1 MNSKRKYIESNLP
14 LVQKMIDLN
23 CPKSEI
29 ARILNV
35 KYDTLNKALIE
46 LGINYKG
53 NKNRKGI
60 SHKESQKNIDLYL
73 RNQVRINAS
82 VLRKKLILNGIKEKK
97 CECCGNTQWM
107 GKNIPLELRHINMN
121 HYDNRLENLQILCAN
136 CHAIAHDYSNSKNK
150 PMSEINYDL
159 LNDIECNNKPKEQL
173 ISIHDAKSIK
183 EKTKHVCVLCG
194 KPLKQSRQKFCSIKC
209 ARKAS
214 EKFSPSSTE
223 LLKKK

>member
-53 NKNRKGI
+53 NKSRKGI

-73 RNQVRINAS
+73 HNQVRMNAS
-82 VLRKKLILNGIKEKK
+82 VLRKKLILNGIKEKNVNAV
-97 CECCGNTQWM
+97 E
-107 GKNIPLELRHINMN
+107 
-121 HYDNRLENLQILCAN
+121 ILN
-136 CHAIAHDYSNSKNK
+136 GWV
-150 PMSEINYDL
+150 
-159 LNDIECNNKPKEQL
+159 
-173 ISIHDAKSIK
+173 
-183 EKTKHVCVLCG
+183 KTYH
-194 KPLKQSRQKFCSIKC
+194 
-209 ARKAS
+209 
-214 EKFSPSSTE
+214 
-223 LLKKK
+223 